1 MNVLNYGRGLLSEL
15 DDAATMHDDKLAA
28 NVRKELV
35 RIEADVRAVLA
46 VVLDGPDPDAAAP
59 AGFAPGEL
67 ARMRNRLDAALGI
80 TPEGGTGRAPRRN
93 AAKPAAPETRPAA

>member
-28 NVRKELV
+28 NIRKELARV
-35 RIEADVRAVLA
+35 EADVRAALA
-46 VVLDGPDPDAAAP
+46 AVLDGPDPDAAGP

-67 ARMRNRLDAALGI
+67 GRMRHRLDAAFGSA
-80 TPEGGTGRAPRRN
+80 TEGGTGRTARRN
-93 AAKPAAPETRPAA
+93 AAKSAAPETRLAG